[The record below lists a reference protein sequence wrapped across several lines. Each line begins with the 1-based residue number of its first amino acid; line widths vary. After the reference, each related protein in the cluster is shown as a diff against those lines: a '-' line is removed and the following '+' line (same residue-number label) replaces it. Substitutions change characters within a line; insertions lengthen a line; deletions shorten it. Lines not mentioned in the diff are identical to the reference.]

1 MNRPD
6 LMQTL
11 YLPAPSSSFPDIH
24 GEGVYKPAPG
34 IGSPALVWHL
44 GIQRDSTPYPAS
56 GDFSQ
61 FETLDFLKRYRDETD
76 EFYLQISHLLEGI
89 QARGIIPG
97 VDVQRLS
104 LSEIPLGDG
113 IVVAGATDRISSR
126 TRTPFPFKTYRKQS
140 LGFEAWWRDGVGG
153 SGPQSP
159 WTDQP
164 PTSAIRIFVQ
174 LQSFQDHVTLSFYMD
189 VAKPFGMAQ
198 INTSNEVEAKFG
210 DTRRNEI
217 LKRADIVRKS
227 SLEQIRTGSVDTPSA
242 EQPEGITVSREQL
255 AEASHYLYERVWNDF
270 ARSFGLAER
279 QWSNDLT
286 PDRTRAN
293 KCATF
298 TSQRGVMMSI
308 KGLEKI
314 EVASGDTR
322 EDIRAKLIAANLY
335 DTPNPRPLSKQDW
348 EPDYTGATTTLGPVD
363 VFNEK
368 IGEPETILKSV
379 WPFLQVA
386 FPEAVAR
393 NWVGCGI
400 LDWRA
405 LLVLDINSNASEAQ
419 FAENDA
425 RLIHQRFLILS
436 KGEPHREQIGRFV
449 ERFVALETMRLYA
462 LRYKEIIRNAYITLA
477 NVNRKLDGV
486 WEEWTAQ
493 RDLIEA
499 QYEDVKSA
507 WKRHDKN
514 KKSVHSILSKH
525 ELARERDY
533 FHELRVLSSTIERQ
547 LIRIAAQLDC
557 MGPSGA
563 GQLGYKINHAEHYI
577 NEYRRMTPTLEIGN
591 IHGWMNYQQFSDR
604 NMQPSFEMIRR
615 TGQRLSDTQ
624 DHLRSLTEVVQ
635 TGVEIVHSHA
645 TQRNTDQLSKIA
657 THFFVIKYSIL
668 GLLGAWLLDLVQK
681 SGIPWDTLWDWI
693 RWWF

>member
-1 MNRPD
+1 
-6 LMQTL
+6 
-11 YLPAPSSSFPDIH
+11 
-24 GEGVYKPAPG
+24 
-34 IGSPALVWHL
+34 
-44 GIQRDSTPYPAS
+44 
-56 GDFSQ
+56 
-61 FETLDFLKRYRDETD
+61 
-76 EFYLQISHLLEGI
+76 
-89 QARGIIPG
+89 
-97 VDVQRLS
+97 
-104 LSEIPLGDG
+104 
-113 IVVAGATDRISSR
+113 
-126 TRTPFPFKTYRKQS
+126 
-140 LGFEAWWRDGVGG
+140 
-153 SGPQSP
+153 
-159 WTDQP
+159 
-164 PTSAIRIFVQ
+164 
-174 LQSFQDHVTLSFYMD
+174 MD

-217 LKRADIVRKS
+217 LKRVDLIRKS

-242 EQPEGITVSREQL
+242 EQPNTITVSREEL
-255 AEASHYLYERVWNDF
+255 AEASHFLYERVWNDF

-279 QWSNDLT
+279 QWSNEPTL
-286 PDRTRAN
+286 DRASAN
-293 KCATF
+293 KWATF
-298 TSQRGVMMSI
+298 ASQRGVMMSI

-314 EVASGDTR
+314 EVARGDTR

-335 DTPNPRPLSKQDW
+335 KIPNPPPLSKQDW
-348 EPDYTGATTTLGPVD
+348 EPDYTGATATLGPVD
-363 VFNEK
+363 VFNKK

-386 FPEAVAR
+386 FPEAIAR

-405 LLVLDINSNASEAQ
+405 LLVLDISSNASEAQ
-419 FAENDA
+419 FKEHSP
-425 RLIHQRFLILS
+425 RLTHQRFLILS

-462 LRYKEIIRNAYITLA
+462 LRYKEIIRNAYITLT
-477 NVNRKLDGV
+477 NVNRQLDGV

-514 KKSVHSILSKH
+514 NKSTHSILSKR
-525 ELARERDY
+525 ELGRERDY

-563 GQLGYKINHAEHYI
+563 GQLAYKINHAEHYI

-591 IHGWMNYQQFSDR
+591 VHGWMNYQQFSDR

-615 TGQRLSDTQ
+615 TGQRLADTQ

-657 THFFVIKYSIL
+657 THFFIIKYSLL
-668 GLLGAWLLDLVQK
+668 GLLGAWLLGLADK
-681 SGIPWDTLWDWI
+681 WGIPWEALWDWI
-693 RWWF
+693 RVWF